1 MIEKFKIDSLDKKIL
16 GILMNDSRTP
26 FLEISRKCG
35 VSGAAIHQRIQ
46 KMQDANIISGYSL
59 KLNPYAMGYETC
71 AFIGVQINL
80 KTSRT
85 HDEVFSKIMQV
96 PEVVEAH
103 HISGKYSLLLKI
115 YTKNNKELKNL
126 IVEKIQSIPEINY
139 TETFVSLEEGFSLKN
154 LVFISD
160 I

>member
-1 MIEKFKIDSLDKKIL
+1 MSEKFKIDSLDKKIL
-16 GILMNDSRTP
+16 NILMLDARTP
-26 FLEISRKCG
+26 FLEIARKCN

-46 KMQDANIISGYSL
+46 KMQDAKIISGYFL
-59 KLNPYAMGYETC
+59 KVDPFALGFETC

-80 KTSRT
+80 TSNKT
-85 HDEVFSKIMQV
+85 HDEVFKKIMEV

-115 YTKNNKELKNL
+115 YTENNKNLKNL

-139 TETFVSLEEGFSLKN
+139 TETFVSLEEGFSEKN
-154 LVFISD
+154 LIFID
-160 I
+160 

>member
-1 MIEKFKIDSLDKKIL
+1 MAEKFKIDSLDKKIL
-16 GILMNDSRTP
+16 KLLMQDARTP
-26 FLEISRKCG
+26 FLEIARECG
-35 VSGAAIHQRIQ
+35 VSGAAIHQRVQ
-46 KMQDANIISGYSL
+46 KMQEADIISEYSV
-59 KLNPYAMGYETC
+59 KLNPFALGYETC

-80 KTSRT
+80 VTSRT
-85 HDEVFSKIMQV
+85 HDEVFSKIMKV

-115 YTKNNKELKNL
+115 YAKNNKELKNL

-154 LVFISD
+154 LIFIS
-160 I
+160 